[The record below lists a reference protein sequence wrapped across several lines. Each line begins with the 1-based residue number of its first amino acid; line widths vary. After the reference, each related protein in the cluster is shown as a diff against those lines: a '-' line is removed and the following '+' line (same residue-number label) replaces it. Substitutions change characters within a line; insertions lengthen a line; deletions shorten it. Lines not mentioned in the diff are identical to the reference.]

1 MSALVDTI
9 AGMAEDADHP
19 LLMALSIFA
28 PGALHHTAPGP
39 QEAADEGWSAATASA
54 HLGRLG
60 LEGT

>member
-1 MSALVDTI
+1 MSALADTI
-9 AGMAEDADHP
+9 VGTAEDADHP

-28 PGALHHTAPGP
+28 PGAVHHTATGP
-39 QEAADEGWSAATASA
+39 QDAAAEGRTAATVAA